1 MRLAL
6 LLLLAPFAF
15 ACAQETPVPTAQDC
29 VPPDAA
35 FTTAGWQTD
44 FCERIVDLASIRSGG
59 PPRDGIP
66 PLDAPAFVPAVEAEA
81 WLSDAEPVIVLE
93 LGGAVAIYPLQIL
106 TWHEIVNDTVGGT
119 PVAVTY
125 CPLCNA
131 AVAFERPALSS
142 EGGDGERLT
151 FGTTGNL
158 RHSDLVMWDR
168 QTETWWQQFTGT
180 AIVGELTGMQLTI
193 LPTALVSWAK
203 ARAAHPD
210 APVLSRDTGFDRPY
224 GRNPYVGYDDEAR
237 DPFLYDGEVGPQLPA
252 MARIAGVI
260 ISDDDAAQ
268 NDDGEAAR
276 AYAFRDLAEVR
287 VVNDAL
293 GGEPLLVVWQPGTAS
308 ALNAEALA
316 DSRDVGATGVFRRTV
331 ATPGGL
337 QALTFEATPDG
348 IRDVETGS
356 IWTLF
361 GEAVTGPLA
370 GQQLD
375 RIAHHDVFW
384 FVWSAFQP
392 DGDLWR
398 PAR

>member
-6 LLLLAPFAF
+6 VLLLAPFAF
-15 ACAQETPVPTAQDC
+15 ACAQETLVPMAEDC

-44 FCERIVDLASIRSGG
+44 FCERIVDLTSIRSGG

-66 PLDAPAFVPAVEAEA
+66 PLDAPTFVPIDEAEA

-93 LGGAVAIYPLQIL
+93 LGGTAVIYPLQIL

-131 AVAFERPALSS
+131 AVAFERPQVNS
-142 EGGDGERLT
+142 ESLT

-158 RHSDLVMWDR
+158 RYSDLVMWDR

-180 AIVGELTGMQLTI
+180 AIVGALTGTQLTM

-203 ARAAHPD
+203 ARAGYPD

-260 ISDDDAAQ
+260 VSDEGGDAEGEEA
-268 NDDGEAAR
+268 EAAR

-287 VVNDAL
+287 VVNDTL
-293 GGEPLLVVWQPGTAS
+293 GGAPLLVVWQPGTAS
-308 ALNAEALA
+308 ALDAEALA
-316 DSRDVGATGVFRRTV
+316 DSRDVGATGVFQRTV
-331 ATPGGL
+331 ATLDGM
-337 QALTFEATPDG
+337 QTLTFEATPEG

-356 IWTLF
+356 TWTLF
-361 GEAVTGPLA
+361 GEAVAGPLA
-370 GQQLD
+370 GQHLD

>member
-6 LLLLAPFAF
+6 LLLLAPFAV
-15 ACAQETPVPTAQDC
+15 ACAQETPTPTAQDC
-29 VPPDAA
+29 VPPEAA
-35 FTTAGWQTD
+35 FTTAGWTTD
-44 FCERIVDLASIRSGG
+44 FCERIVDLTSIRSGG

-66 PLDAPAFVPAVEAEA
+66 PLDAPTFVPIDEAEA

-93 LGGAVAIYPLQIL
+93 LGGATVLYPLQIL

-119 PVAVTY
+119 PVSVTY

-131 AVAFERPALSS
+131 AVAFERP
-142 EGGDGERLT
+142 EVDGERLT

-158 RHSDLVMWDR
+158 RYSDLVMWDR

-180 AIVGELTGMQLTI
+180 AIVGDLTGTQLTI

-210 APVLSRDTGFDRPY
+210 APVLSRNTGFDRPY
-224 GRNPYVGYDDEAR
+224 GRNPYVGYDDEGR

-260 ISDDDAAQ
+260 VGDSDET
-268 NDDGEAAR
+268 EAAR
-276 AYAFRDLAEVR
+276 AYAFRDLAAAR
-287 VVNDAL
+287 VVNDTL
-293 GGEPLLVVWQPGTAS
+293 GGVPLLVVWQPGTAS
-308 ALNAEALA
+308 ALDAEALA
-316 DSRDVGATGVFRRTV
+316 DSRDVGATGVFRRTL
-331 ATPGGL
+331 TTDDGS
-337 QALTFEATPDG
+337 QMLTFEAALDG
-348 IRDVETGS
+348 IVDAETGS
-356 IWTLF
+356 TWTLF
-361 GEAVTGPLA
+361 GEALAGPLA

-375 RIAHHDVFW
+375 RVAHHDVFW

-392 DGDLWR
+392 EGDLWTPER
-398 PAR
+398 